1 MEFNDD
7 MFINPN
13 DDYFVLCDGEIVEPV
28 NDGETINDYWI
39 ASEIVNYLQAVC
51 KDKVFTVEKVQYKP
65 SPCAT
70 DFYSVFLDGELID
83 GENIGFLHTLAFAE
97 NLTDILR
104 TMNPS
109 KFVLIQ
115 RAVIDT
121 NNQITYEN
129 VM

>member
-1 MEFNDD
+1 MEFDD
-7 MFINPN
+7 DTFINPN

-70 DFYSVFLDGELID
+70 DFYSGFLDGELID
-83 GENIGFLHTLAFAE
+83 GE

-121 NNQITYEN
+121 NNQIAYEN

>member
-1 MEFNDD
+1 MEFDD
-7 MFINPN
+7 DIFVNPN
-13 DDYFVLCDGEIVEPV
+13 DDYFVLCNGEIVEPV

-51 KDKVFTVEKVQYKP
+51 KDKVFTIEKVQYKP
-65 SPCAT
+65 LPCET

-83 GENIGFLHTLAFAE
+83 GENVGFLHTLAFAE
-97 NLTDILR
+97 NLADVLR
-104 TMNPS
+104 TMNPN

-115 RAVIDT
+115 QAVIDT